1 MYLIKLLFLSSFFVG
16 VFNFAQTDFEIN
28 DLKQIW
34 DTFSVIDKSEDG
46 MSEEVA
52 IADIYVE
59 LEIGRKRGENR
70 HGEPCA
76 CPGACL
82 GICSVRVGIS
92 RGLSTS
98 GISGFLDVDDRLN
111 VARIYFVDELDFTRP
126 ELLIDEDLLI
136 DFKDQIGGSLDG
148 VILEKGLYN
157 AVAHKGSV
165 RIDNTASRYKGY
177 VDVNVRR
184 F

>member
-1 MYLIKLLFLSSFFVG
+1 MYLIKLLFFGSFLAG
-16 VFNFAQTDFEIN
+16 VFNVAHADFGLTDC
-28 DLKQIW
+28 KQIW
-34 DTFSVIDKSEDG
+34 DSFFVIEKSAG
-46 MSEEVA
+46 GHSEEVA

-111 VARIYFVDELDFTRP
+111 VARIYFVDEVDFTRP